1 MKRALRGLS
10 FIAVALSLAASI
22 PVSAKPIQIYGMWH
36 CGSDLCGWDNVPEM
50 NDFDIKNHWLID
62 RGDGKPSV
70 NLVVLSFVDPLRL
83 LNLTNDAHNNDGIPI
98 GITPKIVTYFTSH
111 KIRVMISIGGYTY
124 AKDWD
129 QALATNPKQLG
140 INAAQAAERLGVGI
154 EIDYENDHSPNLSG
168 LREFITSYRSVFP
181 YDAAA
186 KNPAA
191 RLTIDLAM
199 DDDYLVPL
207 TQYATANWL
216 TTGRPV
222 LDYANA
228 MVSSEQ
234 TGASMLED
242 GWREHIEG
250 KAGIPPLAPSKLTG
264 SLFIAT
270 RGGVSA
276 ECTDFTKSLQKATGE
291 FVKTVKPHG
300 AGKSKGML
308 GYMFWAAGCPGSRS
322 ACTAPPNTCEN
333 GVGAG
338 ARVYKVAAAMPPLH
352 RH

>member
-1 MKRALRGLS
+1 MGRALRVLS
-10 FIAVALSLAASI
+10 VFAIAVALAEFAPI
-22 PVSAKPIQIYGMWH
+22 SANPIQVYGVWH
-36 CGSDLCGWDNVPEM
+36 CGSDLCGWDTVRDM
-50 NDFDIKNHWLID
+50 TDFDTKNHWLID

-70 NLVVLSFVDPLRL
+70 NLVVLSFVDPRRL
-83 LNLTNDAHNNDGIPI
+83 LTLTNDAHNIDGIPI
-98 GITPKIVTYFTSH
+98 GITPQIVSYFTSH

-124 AKDWD
+124 ARDWD
-129 QALATNPKQLG
+129 QALATNPKQLA
-140 INAAQAAERLGVGI
+140 INAALAAQRLGVGI

-168 LREFITSYRSVFP
+168 LQEFIAAYRSVFP

-186 KNPAA
+186 KNPAS

-228 MVSSEQ
+228 MVSSQ
-234 TGASMLED
+234 QASASMLED
-242 GWREHIEG
+242 GWWEHLEG

-264 SLFIAT
+264 SLFVAT
-270 RGGVSA
+270 RGSVSA
-276 ECTDFTKSLQKATGE
+276 ECTDFSKSLQRATGE
-291 FVKTVKPHG
+291 FVKTVRPHG
-300 AGKSKGML
+300 AGKSKGIL

-333 GVGAG
+333 GVGVG
-338 ARVYKVAAAMPPLH
+338 AKVYKIALPMPPLRQH
-352 RH
+352 